1 MRSVLPMTF
10 ETSGAR
16 LRGSA
21 TGRDRGRSKKGAFA
35 LIIAG
40 LAAGTVAAAG
50 GAAAES
56 LSRSDHSG
64 RSGSHGDS
72 TGWHKIDPYGY
83 QHSDPN
89 PLRQNEHQHALRE
102 YHRQGKPGSGEG
114 DAGNGAGEAA
124 WTRTQRQDGSG
135 WTVCRPRAKWC

>member
-1 MRSVLPMTF
+1 MRSVLPTTI
-10 ETSGAR
+10 ETGRAR

-21 TGRDRGRSKKGAFA
+21 AQRDRRRSKKGAFA
-35 LIIAG
+35 LVIAG

-72 TGWHKIDPYGY
+72 TGWHKIDPFGY

-89 PLRQNEHQHALRE
+89 PLRENEHQHALRD
-102 YHRQGKPGSGEG
+102 YQRQNQPRPDDSG
-114 DAGNGAGEAA
+114 AGNGAGEAA
-124 WTRTQRQDGSG
+124 WTRTPRPDGSG
-135 WTVCRPRAKWC
+135 WTVCRPQAKWC

>member
-1 MRSVLPMTF
+1 MRSVLPMTI
-10 ETSGAR
+10 EAGGAR
-16 LRGSA
+16 FRGSA
-21 TGRDRGRSKKGAFA
+21 TGGSGGRSKKGAFA
-35 LIIAG
+35 LFIAG

-56 LSRSDHSG
+56 LSRGDHSG

-72 TGWHKIDPYGY
+72 TGWHKIDPFGY

-102 YHRQGKPGSGEG
+102 YHRQSKPRPDESG
-114 DAGNGAGEAA
+114 AGNEAGESA
-124 WTRTQRQDGSG
+124 WTRTERPDGSG
-135 WTVCRPRAKWC
+135 WTVCRPQAKWC

>member
-1 MRSVLPMTF
+1 MRSVLTVTIATGGP
-10 ETSGAR
+10 GC
-16 LRGSA
+16 RGSA
-21 TGRDRGRSKKGAFA
+21 TGGGRERSKKGAFA
-35 LIIAG
+35 LLVAG

-72 TGWHKIDPYGY
+72 TGWHKIDPFGY
-83 QHSDPN
+83 RHSDPN

-102 YHRQGKPGSGEG
+102 YHRQNMPRPDESGASDGSGET
-114 DAGNGAGEAA
+114 A
-124 WTRTQRQDGSG
+124 WSRTQRPDGSG
-135 WTVCRPRAKWC
+135 WTVCRPQAKWC